1 MLANQSDAHLL
12 LLGHT
17 THDRA
22 TKTYGMLPQHD
33 KHSPQ
38 KKATLTSNIGAL
50 RHGKRS
56 QHQKEPALT
65 KFNGAHLLKWVAAFC
80 MLDCVGAAEPY
91 AGCTVPIDVVLV
103 LDDSGS
109 IDTSM
114 STEAVKNFSKAIV
127 RGFNLGDD
135 LSRVAVVTFE
145 SDANL
150 HTGLSAELNEIND
163 AIDKLTGSGLT
174 SISGGLELAQRE
186 FDDAARPAV
195 AC

>member
-1 MLANQSDAHLL
+1 MHDQ
-12 LLGHT
+12 T
-17 THDRA
+17 TA
-22 TKTYGMLPQHD
+22 TYGMPLQHGD
-33 KHSPQ
+33 RSPQ

-56 QHQKEPALT
+56 QHQKKPALT

-109 IDTSM
+109 IDTSN

-135 LSRVAVVTFE
+135 LSRVAVVTFA
-145 SDANL
+145 SDATL
-150 HTGLSAELNEIND
+150 RTGLSTELNTIND
-163 AIDKLTGSGLT
+163 AIDKLTGSADFSQDGPDARLRLT
-174 SISGGLELAQRE
+174 SISDSLKLAQQVFE
-186 FDDAARPAV
+186 DEATPAT

>member
-1 MLANQSDAHLL
+1 MHDQ
-12 LLGHT
+12 T
-17 THDRA
+17 TA
-22 TKTYGMLPQHD
+22 TYGMPLQHGD
-33 KHSPQ
+33 RSPQ

-50 RHGKRS
+50 RPGKRS
-56 QHQKEPALT
+56 QLRKKPALT
-65 KFNGAHLLKWVAAFC
+65 KVNGAHLIKWLAAFC
-80 MLDCVGAAEPY
+80 VLDCVGASFHPP
-91 AGCTVPIDVVLV
+91 GCIVPLDVVLV
-103 LDDSGS
+103 LDDSGR
-109 IDTSM
+109 IGTSN
-114 STEAVKNFSKAIV
+114 SVDAVKSFAKAIV
-127 RGFNLGDD
+127 SGFDLGDD